1 MDDEGPRPFSEA
13 DERFAQRLAD
23 DLARVLGTGILITDL
38 HLGPEEG
45 PSRIRAACMFDGR
58 SETLEASGE
67 TRLEAYQRL
76 IRLAAELRL
85 AVAARNM
92 IAPV

>member
-1 MDDEGPRPFSEA
+1 MDDDGPRRFSEP

-23 DLARVLGTGILITDL
+23 DLARVLGTGILIADL
-38 HLGPEEG
+38 ELGPAEG
-45 PSRIRAACMFDGR
+45 PARIRAACLFDGR

>member
-1 MDDEGPRPFSEA
+1 
-13 DERFAQRLAD
+13 
-23 DLARVLGTGILITDL
+23 
-38 HLGPEEG
+38 
-45 PSRIRAACMFDGR
+45 MFDGR
-58 SETLEASGE
+58 SETLEASGA

>member
-1 MDDEGPRPFSEA
+1 MDDGPGRFSEA

-23 DLARVLGTGILITDL
+23 DLARVLGTGILIADL
-38 HLGPEEG
+38 DQGPADG
-45 PSRIRAACMFDGR
+45 PSRIRAACLFDGR

-76 IRLAAELRL
+76 IRQAAELRL

>member
-23 DLARVLGTGILITDL
+23 DLARVLGTGILIADL
-38 HLGPEEG
+38 DLGPEEG

-58 SETLEASGE
+58 SETLDASGE

-76 IRLAAELRL
+76 IRMAAELRL

-92 IAPV
+92 SAPV